1 MFSPVF
7 SITNKTLQSLIDV
20 EIANRIIALSQL
32 QPDWET
38 RLNQECLVK
47 KVFGMARFSGCDLNI
62 DSVAK
67 IVKDE
72 PGRDDKASGVA
83 LRTGVVGK
91 EKDIQL
97 ILNLLN
103 TNRLI
108 EQMAFLAG
116 KFKQGDF
123 GEKELAQINVLLGER
138 LVLPE
143 NAGKYR
149 DKKPDNDYPGT
160 TSAVEIPFQIED
172 LFSWFE
178 SRTKNEIHV
187 INKAGVMMYELLRIS
202 PFTENNLLCAI
213 SFFRLILSSEG
224 YGFRKMISFEEE
236 ILRNKESFNQAFLSV
251 ERNAGDL
258 TIWIEYLSKCLSVS
272 SGNEL
277 TKVMNLVGDTPIFKS
292 ESGKA
297 ISLTERQI
305 AIMEDITLKNEMTIK
320 EIRNILPMV
329 SDDTILRDLK
339 DLIEKKLI
347 RKKGKTKG
355 AVYVIGKVRSYR

>member
-1 MFSPVF
+1 
-7 SITNKTLQSLIDV
+7 
-20 EIANRIIALSQL
+20 
-32 QPDWET
+32 
-38 RLNQECLVK
+38 
-47 KVFGMARFSGCDLNI
+47 
-62 DSVAK
+62 
-67 IVKDE
+67 
-72 PGRDDKASGVA
+72 
-83 LRTGVVGK
+83 
-91 EKDIQL
+91 
-97 ILNLLN
+97 
-103 TNRLI
+103 
-108 EQMAFLAG
+108 
-116 KFKQGDF
+116 
-123 GEKELAQINVLLGER
+123 
-138 LVLPE
+138 
-143 NAGKYR
+143 
-149 DKKPDNDYPGT
+149 
-160 TSAVEIPFQIED
+160 EIPFQIED

-202 PFTENNLLCAI
+202 PFTENSLLCAI

-224 YGFRKMISFEEE
+224 YGFRKLISFEEE

-272 SGNEL
+272 AGNEL

-339 DLIEKKLI
+339 DLIDKKLI
-347 RKKGKTKG
+347 RKKGRTKG